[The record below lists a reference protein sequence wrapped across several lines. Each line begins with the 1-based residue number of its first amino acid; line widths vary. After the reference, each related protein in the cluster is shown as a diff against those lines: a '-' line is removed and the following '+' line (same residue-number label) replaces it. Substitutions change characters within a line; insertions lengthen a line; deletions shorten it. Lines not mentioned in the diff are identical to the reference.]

1 MSSNAGLSTVSEL
14 VKQTSLLNNQ
24 QFTAAKQGLEFA
36 ETAIKTT
43 KLTFVSQ
50 QNKLDNSFH
59 NSSLTKDDYD
69 KRINQ
74 LKHQFE
80 LDCAP
85 WQIYVKKLSHLIEQY
100 SSQPDSQK
108 TNKRIFEQSSSSKQK
123 SPSSSVP
130 KRSRITFS
138 SSSSD
143 SDVPEPI
150 IIIPTTQKK
159 CNSNKIKLDSSTN
172 TDPLELSLRSS
183 FPSTPNNIPFTAQTN
198 HITQR
203 IPLQHINEIAAK
215 QIVLLHDEGQL
226 VRWNDIIWRILTH
239 FHVQDLGNLGIQR
252 ADQIPC
258 VDNLIRTQ
266 NKINTYLDA
275 YTYWSTMGTL
285 NEIEID
291 LARIFYK
298 TDYNELLIG
307 PIEKQPKI
315 EELFRLR
322 SIRNEQIKKDFKSS
336 DILKYLDQFMT
347 KEYAWKTE
355 NELNL
360 EHFLK
365 FIAEQ
370 VHVKNIYQLGI
381 RIKSVYLA
389 RNCIKAMQA
398 NQRKTMEIA
407 RTELNQTLNELAQK
421 EVEKILK
428 TINDKQRQV
437 YASMNPIDII
447 NDLIEICRDLCQSC
461 SSFRKISHALQI
473 ITKDSM
479 LKNIFQIALCHGN
492 LTIPPPPPPDKPAPT
507 TDRTISKKIYFNS
520 SSDSDIEIEV
530 TPKIKSSERV
540 INYPNE
546 KDILQEFKEQ
556 INSLK
561 QITFNL
567 LYRIE
572 QRLCEKF
579 QVKNFQ
585 ELGQGTFMDYI
596 QRNEQLLFPV
606 NIKFELFS
614 SKLHENNNN
623 SITTIPYEDI
633 EQFILQTLNKST
645 DQQNIEQMICYHFQ
659 IESFEQLGHGTFP
672 TLFNSIKQKK
682 KLHHTSIHYEC
693 LMLDEIPIIKYTTK
707 PSIEDLEKQAL
718 HAINQCPLLGNLH
731 TDIQWNLHFRSILGK
746 LKLFLVQHSIPIL
759 EIDHVTFLKLS
770 SNSTLDMFKESLYNY
785 DSILTSGH
793 LVSILVQ
800 HNSLQNAP
808 LSLLSNIVHT
818 FFLSIS
824 SDNQLYH
831 FLARIFVRIP
841 YLLLSSIIQRVFLEP
856 LVKLEGSQ
864 MKVRETFWTI
874 IDKQD
879 SNMII
884 RFIQLGQQLGFS
896 EWSLDNKKIHSSS
909 IKIPREKQSLS
920 IIPPIESS
928 SIISKIEPVLS
939 GNNPYDVIEQIRR
952 EKFGIGLNLSDEGQC
967 LTNQLK
973 SLVGRSL
980 ERLSKELYNTD
991 MHFVL
996 ELIQNADDNQYNT
1009 KPTLI
1014 FVIDTN
1020 SINIYNNELGFQENN
1035 IQALC
1040 DIGKST
1046 KGKHQYG
1053 YIGQKGIGFKSVFTV
1068 CDHPEIYSNGY
1079 QICFDA
1085 HNGSIGYILPNWLST
1100 ECKDNEY
1107 LSWTT
1112 RICLPLKSENEMQ
1125 KHKSRSLTESFN
1137 DIHPSLLLFLNRL
1150 RSIIIDNRLTQS
1162 KHIYERFDIPGT
1174 SIVEIHCGQM
1184 IEKWFVIKKQLII
1197 PDEIKTNLDNI
1208 IEVTEIALAF
1218 PLHEIKNNGEIKLI
1232 KQDVYAY
1239 LPLRTF
1245 GFTFIIQADFE
1256 VPSSRQDILSDSI
1269 WNQFLLNEIPSLFLG
1284 SLDLFHA
1291 EKSCLPIDPLRFFL
1305 YFLPNETSVYSN
1317 NLFTPVCRTILHSLR
1332 SRQFLPVINDTNLHM
1347 PNECV
1352 LIHDSTIKEILT
1364 PEILYNHLN
1373 LYYLKDDLYEHEK
1386 QLYELGVHRL
1396 GHNEL
1401 IDVIKQMFTSEITFE
1416 NKQIL
1421 SKWFSCLYRCLNE
1434 LSLIDEQTVLKH
1446 IQLLKIFPLKNRQEF
1461 ISLNNINQTIF
1472 FPSNNIHL
1480 SKLIENDLLIIDEEL
1495 WMNFE
1500 ENSLERIQIQTLL
1513 ERLGIQRLT
1522 HRIICEQHIYPIFE
1536 NEQLWKEKTTEILIA
1551 YVMYIFDLWS
1561 KQKHYIDMSRLKS
1574 IIQLLTNKNV
1584 QQPTQ
1589 TSIHFTPKYGNPYDL
1604 SKDFSTYNWILL
1616 SDEYIMNISSS
1627 SERKKLHQF
1636 FSELGVSDFIFP
1648 INNWT
1653 YEQFDSLINI
1663 QSISINKRLF
1673 TILQE
1678 NWLITKETELFLKHL
1693 KDSIWIPTIHSSYS
1707 YNEKLDQVEI
1717 NKICKLNQSNNIY
1730 IKTKQIQKLFEQHV
1744 TYVDVEIDSNSSFAN
1759 DLGLI
1764 EHITL
1769 DDVISMLIHW
1779 CEKSIFYT
1787 SISHMQNIYN
1797 YIYQNMSRN
1806 ELQDLI
1812 NTKPIFFVPIDSSV
1826 DGKNIIRGRFVS
1838 LSEVCWSDSTNLFIK
1853 YSSSFKTNSR
1863 FIIEPYYTEQK
1874 AIFLDT
1880 FAISLNPTV
1889 EEYINLLVHIA
1900 SLETTEETVQD
1911 AFSIFKILGK
1921 WCEQS
1926 NQFIEK
1932 QDLQN
1937 HRWVCL
1943 NDNPLISDND
1953 DIAQL
1958 FTQINNL
1965 PLIDI
1970 PSSDILA
1977 FFHLC
1982 DIKSLSSSITI
1993 EHIIENSSDGTAV
2006 KNLLSP
2012 LIPYIQLYM
2021 KSHLINTKPIFFVP
2035 IDSSVDG
2042 KNIIRGRFVSLSE
2055 VCWSDSTN
2063 LFIKYSSS
2071 FKTNSRF
2078 IIEPYYTE
2086 QKTIF
2091 LDTFAISLNPTVEE
2105 YINLLVHIASLE
2117 TTEETVQDAF
2127 SIFKVLGKWCEQSNQ
2142 LIEKQDLQN
2151 KLSHKSIFPTRD
2163 HRWVCLDDNPLISD
2177 NDDIAQLFTQINNL
2191 PLIDILSSDILAFF
2205 HRCDIK
2211 SLSSSITIEHIIENS
2226 SDGTA
2231 VKNLL
2236 SPLIPYI
2243 QLYMKSRSEFSQAYQ
2258 WTKSINLSSVLLNI
2272 QFNIVDYLQLI
2283 YRMKSN
2289 SSICIIQEEKSYY
2302 NENQMIFYVYR
2313 EWIEYSK
2320 YYRDIFHSF
2329 ARIFIPNHN
2338 NELTRSLG
2346 NFMNL
2351 LYNEEENNLEIFA
2364 KYQQFDLE
2372 FKDSDDIPW
2381 QISSTSTQIK
2391 CYEPK
2396 IDEDKV
2402 RTLLENVAQNQ
2413 EQYNAY
2419 KQKKRQEFQKNLTEI
2434 STTSTEHQAN
2444 SDASNNIISRF
2455 DNFRAGGLSSIVE
2468 TPYENLEQLT
2478 KKFNIDDL
2486 THQVLDNRDSTIG
2499 SDQVSLDKIGRWG
2512 EQWVKE
2518 YLHTKYLD
2526 KIQSNE
2532 IEIQWLNENFEQGK
2546 PYDFIIKNL
2555 ETKRTIYIEVK
2566 STLSYNRQLIP
2577 ITFNELQ
2584 YCCSLSDINQQFQIY
2599 RIYNTGQ
2606 LNKVK
2611 LRIVENIEEKLRK
2624 HVLELFLLI

>member
-100 SSQPDSQK
+100 SSQSDSQK

-123 SPSSSVP
+123 SSSSSVS

-143 SDVPEPI
+143 SDISEPI

-437 YASMNPIDII
+437 YASMDPIDII

-492 LTIPPPPPPDKPAPT
+492 LTVPPPPPDKPASK

-530 TPKIKSSERV
+530 KPKIKSSERI
-540 INYPNE
+540 INYPDE

-579 QVKNFQ
+579 QVKNFHD
-585 ELGQGTFMDYI
+585 LGQGAFIDYI

-614 SKLHENNNN
+614 SKFHENNNN

-633 EQFILQTLNKST
+633 EQFILQTFNKST

-659 IESFEQLGHGTFP
+659 IESFEQLGHGTFHA
-672 TLFNSIKQKK
+672 LFNSIKQKK

-693 LMLDEIPIIKYTTK
+693 LMLDELPIIKYTTK

-718 HAINQCPLLGNLH
+718 QAINQCPLLGNLH
-731 TDIQWNLHFRSILGK
+731 TDIQWNLHFRPILGK
-746 LKLFLVQHSIPIL
+746 LKSFLVQHSISIL
-759 EIDHVTFLKLS
+759 EIDHVTLLKLS

-824 SDNQLYH
+824 SDSQLYH

-856 LVKLEGSQ
+856 LVTLEGSQ

-896 EWSLDNKKIHSSS
+896 EWSLDNRKIHSSS

-920 IIPPIESS
+920 IIPSIESS
-928 SIISKIEPVLS
+928 SVISKTEPILS

-1107 LSWTT
+1107 LNWTT

-1150 RSIIIDNRLTQS
+1150 RSVIIDNRLTQS

-1197 PDEIKTNLDNI
+1197 PEEIKTSLDNI

-1332 SRQFLPVINDTNLHM
+1332 SRQFLSVINDTNLHM

-1434 LSLIDEQTVLKH
+1434 LSLTDEQTVLKH
-1446 IQLLKIFPLKNRQEF
+1446 IQLLKIFPLKNRREF

-1522 HRIICEQHIYPIFE
+1522 HRIICEQHIYPVFE
-1536 NEQLWKEKTTEILIA
+1536 NEQLCKEKTTEILIA

-1574 IIQLLTNKNV
+1574 IIQLLTNKNF

-1636 FSELGVSDFIFP
+1636 FSELGVSDFLFP

-1678 NWLITKETELFLKHL
+1678 NWMITKETELFLKHL
-1693 KDSIWIPTIHSSYS
+1693 KDSIWIPTIQMSYS
-1707 YNEKLDQVEI
+1707 YNEQIDQIEI

-1764 EHITL
+1764 EHSTL

-1787 SISHMQNIYN
+1787 SLSHMQNIYN

-1826 DGKNIIRGRFVS
+1826 EGKNIIRGRFVS

-1874 AIFLDT
+1874 TIFLDT

-1889 EEYINLLVHIA
+1889 EEYISLLVHIA

-1937 HRWVCL
+1937 KLSHKSIFPTRDHRWVCL

-1993 EHIIENSSDGTAV
+1993 EHIIENSSDG
-2006 KNLLSP
+2006 
-2012 LIPYIQLYM
+2012 
-2021 KSHLINTKPIFFVP
+2021 
-2035 IDSSVDG
+2035 
-2042 KNIIRGRFVSLSE
+2042 
-2055 VCWSDSTN
+2055 
-2063 LFIKYSSS
+2063 
-2071 FKTNSRF
+2071 
-2078 IIEPYYTE
+2078 
-2086 QKTIF
+2086 
-2091 LDTFAISLNPTVEE
+2091 
-2105 YINLLVHIASLE
+2105 
-2117 TTEETVQDAF
+2117 
-2127 SIFKVLGKWCEQSNQ
+2127 
-2142 LIEKQDLQN
+2142 
-2151 KLSHKSIFPTRD
+2151 
-2163 HRWVCLDDNPLISD
+2163 
-2177 NDDIAQLFTQINNL
+2177 
-2191 PLIDILSSDILAFF
+2191 
-2205 HRCDIK
+2205 
-2211 SLSSSITIEHIIENS
+2211 IT
-2226 SDGTA
+2226 

-2258 WTKSINLSSVLLNI
+2258 WTKSINMSSVLLNI

-2302 NENQMIFYVYR
+2302 NENQMIFYVHR

-2381 QISSTSTQIK
+2381 EIPSTSTQIK

-2396 IDEDKV
+2396 IDENKV

-2434 STTSTEHQAN
+2434 STTSTEHQTN
-2444 SDASNNIISRF
+2444 SDPSNSIISRF
-2455 DNFRAGGLSSIVE
+2455 DNIRSGGLSSIVE

-2566 STLSYNRQLIP
+2566 STLSHNRQLIP